1 MKQNNMDKVSD
12 QVEAHVHV
20 VVDYLHGGAAVT
32 CYTASY
38 NYFCIVVTQNVGI
51 EQNRTPAVKHGFG
64 NIVIGDTSSLKTYL
78 FY

>member
-20 VVDYLHGGAAVT
+20 VVDYLHGGAAVA

-38 NYFCIVVTQNVGI
+38 NYFCIVVT
-51 EQNRTPAVKHGFG
+51 
-64 NIVIGDTSSLKTYL
+64 
-78 FY
+78 